1 MNTQHFLRPRGLA
14 FAFVTMGLLTLATTS
29 VSLAAVKPGDAAPA
43 FTLTDAHGATHSLK
57 EHAGQW
63 VVLEWV
69 NFDCPF
75 VRKHYR
81 SGNMPA
87 LQEKWTKD
95 GVVWYSINSSAE
107 GKQGHFESDA
117 LRARIASEKAAPTA
131 YLRDIDGTVG
141 RAYGAQTTPHMF
153 VIDPDGAVVYAGAI
167 DDKPTTRLED
177 VKTATN
183 YLGAAL
189 VAARSGK
196 PVKPAAT
203 KAYGCAVKY

>member
-1 MNTQHFLRPRGLA
+1 MNTQRSFRPRGLA
-14 FAFVTMGLLTLATTS
+14 LAFVAMGLLTLAAAPAS
-29 VSLAAVKPGDAAPA
+29 HAAVKPGDAAPA
-43 FTLTDAHGATHSLK
+43 FTLPGAHGGSHSLTD
-57 EHAGQW
+57 HAGQW

-87 LQEKWTKD
+87 LQKKWTEE
-95 GVVWYSINSSAE
+95 GVIWLSINSSAE
-107 GKQGHFESDA
+107 GKQGHFEGDA
-117 LRARIASEKAAPTA
+117 LRGRIASEKAAPTA
-131 YLRDIDGTVG
+131 YLLDADGAVG

-183 YLGAAL
+183 HVSAAL
-189 VAARSGK
+189 VAARAGE
-196 PVKPAAT
+196 PVNPAAT